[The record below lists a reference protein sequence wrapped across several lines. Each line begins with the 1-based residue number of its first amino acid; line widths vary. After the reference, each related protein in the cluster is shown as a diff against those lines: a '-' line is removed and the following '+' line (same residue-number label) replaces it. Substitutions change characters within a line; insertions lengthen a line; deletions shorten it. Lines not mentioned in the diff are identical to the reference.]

1 MTLRS
6 NENKGGVDDMSGH
19 QSNEEEIW
27 KNEKVRKIIEALE
40 FFCNG
45 DKTIVD
51 WMNAHNQYFDGELF
65 YLLISED
72 LLKVPDISKKEREE
86 LENDITLLN
95 RKYNNRLLKVTK
107 DGYMFLNSYYFNKR
121 SLELNERAVKL
132 NKEVAKLTRDMKILT
147 VIIAC
152 LTIINVI
159 LVAYSILGGR

>member
-1 MTLRS
+1 MTLRADENEGGVDMSVPHS
-6 NENKGGVDDMSGH
+6 NENGK
-19 QSNEEEIW
+19 IW
-27 KNEKVRKIIEALE
+27 ENEKVKKIIKALE
-40 FFCNG
+40 FFCSG
-45 DKTIVD
+45 DKTI
-51 WMNAHNQYFDGELF
+51 AHWSNTYNQYFDGELF